1 MSIPA
6 GFELEEQAAVT
17 PEASGVETATAS
29 LPSGFVQEDKVIPE
43 IRQAPQSGMF
53 DKMINFFKDP
63 ERDVAKAQN
72 IYALSDVTGLP
83 LSEVNKNY
91 EVLRRSVKVTGITPD
106 LDRKEFMGMAMLPA
120 VAAGAVTNP
129 IGTAAGLIAFGAL
142 DKAIPTDKLI
152 NNLKEQGISDEVT
165 TTIELA
171 DFIGKAMIVGGV
183 FNKAPKLAEGFLR
196 HKITGYKM
204 PNTINLSAE
213 QVRDI
218 YQTGRLTTPEQ
229 QSLFG
234 SLGLNSY
241 DTRGALEHGINI
253 NMPAE
258 KIVTL
263 TDKPYWA
270 KVKGIFGAEPAV
282 ETRVDIAG
290 KPIQAPAGLIEGKVE
305 TPIPAIKPPDLSTEQ
320 SKIDFMAQKINEH
333 KALSTEE
340 IYNRAEVLSRNM
352 ENWTEEQGLEAE
364 VLNRELN
371 RREAK
376 EPIKISD
383 EEVDEL
389 TDKLSAKLDVTLTED
404 QKNNLEDLSREML
417 AQDKVSGEKV
427 DKRYKE
433 AALKA
438 IKEKNII
445 TGKPPIEPPK
455 VIEGQ
460 PQQPSGDPV
469 QKVISVLKEAK
480 SVRGTQETLYAKAR
494 AQKFAKMLAVGK
506 KVRGEKG
513 YYAQLGAL
521 KGELPKAEFEA
532 IRNKLTQEDIDILFN
547 MVKDSPKI
555 GEWDKLSAR
564 EGLGKL
570 FGEYG
575 GKVPTENEVSL
586 LNKVFGE
593 EFTKAILEKKPLFEK
608 VKYVLNQTI
617 NIPKSIMASYDL
629 SAPFRQGIFLIG
641 KPKQFWGSFKRMF
654 GAFKS
659 EVAFNAIQD
668 TIIKDPDFQLA
679 RDSKLSLTDMDVLL
693 GEREEAFLSSWAE
706 KIPLVGIG
714 IKASNR
720 AYVGFLNKLRFDVF
734 KDLVDKAELSGLKA
748 RENRDLSMAIADFV
762 NNATGRGTLPG
773 GLQKASVTL
782 NSFFFSPRLVMSRIN
797 LLNPVYYIKQDPFV
811 RKEALKSLLAFLG
824 FGVTVLTLAKM
835 AGSEVGTDPK
845 SSDFGKVK
853 IGNTRID
860 VWGGFQQLSV
870 MASRIITGKI
880 VSSTTGKE
888 MTLGEGYKPMTRA
901 DIIQHFIE
909 SKESPVA
916 SFITSLLK
924 GQDATGQ
931 KIDIPKEIGQRF
943 VPMVIQD
950 MYDILQ
956 EAPGLLPVSLLGIFG
971 VGIQTYKQ
979 GTYR

>member
-1 MSIPA
+1 MPLPS
-6 GFELEEQAAVT
+6 GFIEEQANPITEMQPV
-17 PEASGVETATAS
+17 SQS
-29 LPSGFVQEDKVIPE
+29 LPAGFVQEDKVIPE
-43 IRQAPQSGMF
+43 IRQAPQSGTF

-63 ERDVAKAQN
+63 ERDIAKAQN

-83 LSEVNKNY
+83 LREVNKNY
-91 EVLRRSVKVTGITPD
+91 EVMRRSSKVTGITPD
-106 LDRKEFMGMAMLPA
+106 LDRKEYMQMVMLPL
-120 VAAGAVTNP
+120 VATGAVTNP

-142 DKAIPTDKLI
+142 DKAIPTHKFTDYLTK
-152 NNLKEQGISDEVT
+152 QGVSEDVT
-165 TTIELA
+165 AVIDLA
-171 DFIGKAMIVGGV
+171 DFIGKSMIVGKV
-183 FNKAPKLAEGFLR
+183 FQKAPKLAEGFLKQ
-196 HKITGYKM
+196 KITDYKM
-204 PNTINLSAE
+204 PETITLSSE

-218 YQTGRLTTPEQ
+218 YQTGKLTTPEQ

-241 DTRGALEHGINI
+241 DTRAALEHGINI
-253 NMPAE
+253 SMPAE
-258 KIVTL
+258 KIITL

-270 KVKGIFGAEPAV
+270 KVKDIFGVKPTIK
-282 ETRVDIAG
+282 TRVDIAG
-290 KPIQAPAGLIEGKVE
+290 KPIQGPTGLIEGKVE
-305 TPIPAIKPPDLSTEQ
+305 APMPAIKPSDLSTEQ
-320 SKIDFMAQKINEH
+320 GKIDFTAQKINEY
-333 KALSTEE
+333 KALTTEE
-340 IYNRAEVLSRNM
+340 IYNRSEVLGKDI
-352 ENWTEEQGLEAE
+352 EKWTDEQALEAE

-371 RREAK
+371 RREIK
-376 EPIKISD
+376 EPIKISN
-383 EEVDEL
+383 EEINKLTDEL
-389 TDKLSAKLDVTLTED
+389 STKLDITLTNE

-417 AQDKVSGEKV
+417 VNEKVSGEKI
-427 DKRYKE
+427 DQRYKE
-433 AALKA
+433 AALLAFKA
-438 IKEKNII
+438 GGSEQS
-445 TGKPPIEPPK
+445 E
-455 VIEGQ
+455 
-460 PQQPSGDPV
+460 SPV
-469 QKVISVLKEAK
+469 QKVISALQAAK
-480 SVRGTQETLYAKAR
+480 SVRGKQETLYAKAR
-494 AQKFAKMLAVGK
+494 TQKFAKMLAVGE

-513 YYAQLGAL
+513 FYAQLGAL

-532 IRNKLTQEDIDILFN
+532 IRNKLTQEDVDSLFN
-547 MVKDSPKI
+547 IVKDNPKI
-555 GEWDKLSAR
+555 GEWDKLAAR

-575 GKVPTENEVSL
+575 GKVPTENEISL

-679 RDSKLSLTDMDVLL
+679 RDSKLSLTEMDVLL

-706 KIPLVGIG
+706 KIPLVGVG

-734 KDLVDKAELSGLKA
+734 KDLVGKAELSGLKA

-773 GLQKASVTL
+773 GLQKAAVTL
-782 NSFFFSPRLVMSRIN
+782 NSLFFSPRLVMSRIN

-845 SSDFGKVK
+845 SSDFGKIK
-853 IGNTRID
+853 IGSTRID

-880 VSSTTGKE
+880 VSSATGKE

-924 GQDATGQ
+924 GQDAAGQ

-950 MYDILQ
+950 IYDILQ
-956 EAPGLLPVSLLGIFG
+956 EAPGLLPASLLGVFG
-971 VGIQTYKQ
+971 VGIQTYKE
-979 GTYR
+979 RSRF

>member
-1 MSIPA
+1 MPLPV
-6 GFELEEQAAVT
+6 GFIEEQVNPIT
-17 PEASGVETATAS
+17 EMQPVSQS
-29 LPSGFVQEDKVIPE
+29 LPAGFVQEGKIIPE
-43 IRQAPQSGMF
+43 IRQAPQSEMF
-53 DKMINFFKDP
+53 DKMVNFFKDP
-63 ERDVAKAQN
+63 ERDIAKAQN

-106 LDRKEFMGMAMLPA
+106 LDRKEFMGMVMLPA
-120 VAAGAVTNP
+120 VAVGAVTNP

-142 DKAIPTDKLI
+142 DKAIPTNKLI
-152 NNLKEQGISDEVT
+152 NHLKEQGISDEVT

-183 FNKAPKLAEGFLR
+183 FKKAPQLAEGFLKQ
-196 HKITGYKM
+196 KITDYKM

-258 KIVTL
+258 KIITL
-263 TDKPYWA
+263 ADKPYWA
-270 KVKGIFGAEPAV
+270 KVKGIFGAKPTV

-305 TPIPAIKPPDLSTEQ
+305 APVSAIKPPDLSTEQ

-333 KALSTEE
+333 KSLSTEE
-340 IYNRAEVLSRNM
+340 IYNRAEILSKDI

-383 EEVDEL
+383 EEVSKL
-389 TDKLSAKLDVTLTED
+389 TEKLSAKLDGTLTAD

-417 AQDKVSGEKV
+417 VQEKVSGEKV

-460 PQQPSGDPV
+460 PQQPLGDPV

-494 AQKFAKMLAVGK
+494 AQKFAKMLAVGE

-513 YYAQLGAL
+513 FYAQLGAL
-521 KGELPKAEFEA
+521 KGESPKAEFEA
-532 IRNKLTQEDIDILFN
+532 IRNKLTQEDIDSLFN

-555 GEWDKLSAR
+555 GEWGKLSAR

-575 GKVPTENEVSL
+575 GKVPTENEISL

-593 EFTKAILEKKPLFEK
+593 EFTKTILEKKPLFEK

-668 TIIKDPDFQLA
+668 AIIRDPDFQLA

-748 RENRDLSMAIADFV
+748 RENRDLSMGIADFV

-773 GLQKASVTL
+773 GLQKAAVTL
-782 NSFFFSPRLVMSRIN
+782 NSLFFSPRLVMSRIN

-853 IGNTRID
+853 IGSTRID

-870 MASRIITGKI
+870 MASRVITGKI

-931 KIDIPKEIGQRF
+931 KIDIPKEIEQRF

-950 MYDILQ
+950 IYDILQ

-971 VGIQTYKQ
+971 VGIQTYKEK
-979 GTYR
+979 TRF